1 MSDQTFGS
9 CGLAELTREVNYP
22 SNIFGVFHKPHGLP
36 RWCSGKASICSAG
49 DPDLILGK
57 WQPTPVFLPQ
67 KSHGQ
72 RHPAGYSPWGCRV
85 RHHLVTKQQ
94 NNVSLVVKA
103 FL

>member
-22 SNIFGVFHKPHGLP
+22 SNIFGVFHKPRGLP
-36 RWCSGKASICSAG
+36 WWCSGKASTYSAG
-49 DPDLILGK
+49 DPDLILEK

-72 RHPAGYSPWGCRV
+72 RHPAGYSPWGCKESD
-85 RHHLVTKQQ
+85 TTW
-94 NNVSLVVKA
+94 
-103 FL
+103 